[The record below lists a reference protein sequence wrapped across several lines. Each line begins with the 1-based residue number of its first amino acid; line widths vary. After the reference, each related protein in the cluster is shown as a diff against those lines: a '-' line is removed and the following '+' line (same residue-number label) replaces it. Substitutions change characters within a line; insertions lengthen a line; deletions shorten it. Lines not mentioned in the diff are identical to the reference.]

1 MYGFDHGVWMFGGWL
16 MMLLIWLTPFLALFL
31 GMKYLLGRVAASTAG
46 KSALEILDETYAR
59 GEISREDYLQKRDD
73 LQKK

>member
-16 MMLLIWLTPFLALFL
+16 VMLLVWLAPFAALFMGL
-31 GMKYLLGRVAASTAG
+31 RYLLGRSGPVAAG
-46 KSALEILDETYAR
+46 KPALDLLDEAYAR
-59 GEISREDYLQKRDD
+59 REISRDEYLQKRGD

>member
-16 MMLLIWLTPFLALFL
+16 MMLVIWLVPFLVLFV
-31 GMKYLLGRVAASTAG
+31 GMKYLLGRSRSATAG
-46 KSALEILDETYAR
+46 KSALDVLDEAYAR
-59 GEISREDYLQKRDD
+59 REISRDEYLQKRDD